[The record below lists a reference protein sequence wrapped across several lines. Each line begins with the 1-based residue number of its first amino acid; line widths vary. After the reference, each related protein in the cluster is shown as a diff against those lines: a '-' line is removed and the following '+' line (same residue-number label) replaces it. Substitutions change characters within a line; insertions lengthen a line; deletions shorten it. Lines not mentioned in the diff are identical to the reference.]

1 MKGGPSHDLRRPSSP
16 MAGRMGRIVGMGMGN
31 VGELSAGVPALG
43 MGLQREGKKR
53 EGLGKY

>member
-1 MKGGPSHDLRRPSSP
+1 

-43 MGLQREGKKR
+43 VGLQREGKKGKGWGSTDVAG
-53 EGLGKY
+53 GLFLQ